1 MIWPFLVV
9 LWMITILISM
19 KILIYLKIEDP
30 VGNAAFIGLIVFVIA
45 GIILNWRRKVKD
57 KKEHDKLEKI
67 WPDNKN

>member
-1 MIWPFLVV
+1 
-9 LWMITILISM
+9 MITILISM

>member
-1 MIWPFLVV
+1 
-9 LWMITILISM
+9 MITILISM

-67 WPDNKN
+67 WLDNKN